1 MGVKMTDPKI
11 RVSSVDT
18 QAAEWHARLGERVVA
33 TQTIEDFFAW
43 HQTPEH
49 AEAYRRVQQI
59 WGQSP
64 RLAGQPSMQKALAD
78 ALSRRQRPS
87 QGRGRLPRTLLG
99 LTAVATAV
107 ALAFGGYSWFQAKSV
122 YATQTGEQRLVQLA
136 DGSTVRLDTASRIR
150 VRFSGGRRDVAL
162 EEGQALFTV
171 AHDPN
176 RPFVVQAGDSAV
188 TAIGTVFEVQ
198 RRGGEAD
205 VTLIQGVVDV
215 RSGGPGG
222 AHVRMAA
229 GDQARVRG
237 AVARVSRVNLAYQ
250 TSWTE
255 GQIILRDTPLREAVN
270 EVNRYLTDKVEL
282 DAPGLETMPI
292 NGVFKTGDRDAF
304 VSMAS
309 GALGLQVSALPG
321 GGVRLSEYR
330 K

>member
-33 TQTIEDFFAW
+33 TKTIEDFFAW
-43 HQTPEH
+43 HQEPAH

-64 RLAGQPSMQKALAD
+64 QLAGQPSMQKALND
-78 ALSRRQRPS
+78 ALSRRQRTNP
-87 QGRGRLPRTLLG
+87 GRRLPRTLLG
-99 LTAVATAV
+99 LTAVATAA
-107 ALAFGGYSWFQAKSV
+107 ALAFGGYSWLQAKSV

-171 AHDPN
+171 AHDPD

-205 VTLIQGVVDV
+205 VTLVQGVVDV
-215 RSGGPGG
+215 RSGGEGG
-222 AHVRMAA
+222 KRVRMAA

-237 AVARVSRVNLAYQ
+237 ATARISRVNVANE

-255 GQIILRDTPLREAVN
+255 GQIVLRDTPLREAVN
-270 EVNRYLTDKVEL
+270 EVNRYLTNKVEL
-282 DAPGLETMPI
+282 DAPGVESTTI

-309 GALGLQVSALPG
+309 GALGLRVSAVPG
-321 GGVRLSEYR
+321 GGVKLSER
-330 K
+330 GK